1 MTGAGNGLVTNALIS
16 AQVDPDVEA
25 ATTSTQKNAC
35 GEVCATARDCD
46 KLLGVN
52 VSLTLCQLDAQL
64 LYFLIGGDLFR
75 DLAGDGAGDVL
86 GMQMPFSTDACA
98 NGVSL
103 ELFAKAWDG
112 GQQATPAFGGGAA
125 AAYFHVVFPKV
136 TFQIGQNTL
145 EDAFASIVV
154 NGYSSENSNI
164 TANGPF
170 NDWPTDIAAA
180 GGVTSSMGFFLD
192 TAIPTASCEAI
203 AVTSAAS

>member
-1 MTGAGNGLVTNALIS
+1 
-16 AQVDPDVEA
+16 
-25 ATTSTQKNAC
+25 
-35 GEVCATARDCD
+35 
-46 KLLGVN
+46 
-52 VSLTLCQLDAQL
+52 
-64 LYFLIGGDLFR
+64 
-75 DLAGDGAGDVL
+75 
-86 GMQMPFSTDACA
+86 
-98 NGVSL
+98 
-103 ELFAKAWDG
+103 
-112 GQQATPAFGGGAA
+112 
-125 AAYFHVVFPKV
+125 VFPKV